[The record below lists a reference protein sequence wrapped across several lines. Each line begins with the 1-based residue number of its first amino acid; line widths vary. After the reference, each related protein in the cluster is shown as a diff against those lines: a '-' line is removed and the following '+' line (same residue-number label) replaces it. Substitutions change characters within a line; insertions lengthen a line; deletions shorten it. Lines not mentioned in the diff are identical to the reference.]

1 MNRRRAQVGA
11 SLLAGLVVAY
21 AGFYLLVGPVR
32 DLEIRGV
39 MGVLRTDRV
48 TVVNG
53 DTFQV
58 LAAHGLPFRAEVTP
72 YCSSLI
78 ALLALAVI
86 CLFVLRGPLLRRLG
100 ALGVSVLLI
109 LAGNVARIAASLWM
123 GDHFGVHWLVLF
135 HDWVGTLF
143 ALAYTMAG
151 FFLMLS
157 LLLPSATAQ
166 IQRAARVSDT
176 L

>member
-1 MNRRRAQVGA
+1 MNRRRAQVA
-11 SLLAGLVVAY
+11 VSLIAGLVVAY
-21 AGFYLLVGPVR
+21 VGFYLLVGPVR
-32 DLEIRGV
+32 GLEVRGV
-39 MGVLRTDRV
+39 MGLMHNDRI
-48 TVVNG
+48 TVVRG

-58 LAAHGLPFRAEVTP
+58 LASHGLPFRAEVTP

-78 ALLALAVI
+78 ALLALTVI
-86 CLFVLRGPLLRRLG
+86 CLFVLHGPLLRRLG
-100 ALGVSVLLI
+100 ALAVSVLLV
-109 LAGNVARIAASLWM
+109 LVGNVLRIAASLWM
-123 GDHFGVHWLVLF
+123 GDRFGVHWLVLF

-166 IQRAARVSDT
+166 IPRAARVSDT

>member
-1 MNRRRAQVGA
+1 MNRRRANVA
-11 SLLAGLVVAY
+11 LSLMLGLVVAY
-21 AGFYLLVGPVR
+21 AGFYLLSGPVR
-32 DLEIRGV
+32 RLEVHGV
-39 MGVLRTDRV
+39 IALLGWHRV
-48 TVVNG
+48 SVVQG

-58 LAAHGLPFRAEVTP
+58 LASHGLPFRAEVTP

-86 CLFVLRGPLLRRLG
+86 CLFVLHGPVLRRVG
-100 ALGVSVLLI
+100 ALLLSASVILLGNI
-109 LAGNVARIAASLWM
+109 LRITASIWM
-123 GDHFGVHWLVLF
+123 GDRFGVHWLVLF

-151 FFLMLS
+151 FFLMVWV
-157 LLLPSATAQ
+157 LLPSATAR
-166 IQRAARVSDT
+166 IARAARVSDT

>member
-1 MNRRRAQVGA
+1 MTGRRVRVAA

-21 AGFYLLVGPVR
+21 AGFYVLVGPVR
-32 DLEIRGV
+32 GLEIRGV
-39 MGVLRTDRV
+39 LGLFGNSRI
-48 TVVNG
+48 TVVQG

-58 LAAHGLPFRAEVTP
+58 LAQRGLPFRAEVTP

-86 CLFVLRGPLLRRLG
+86 CVFVLRGPLLRRLG
-100 ALGVSVLLI
+100 ALAVSALVV
-109 LAGNVARIAASLWM
+109 LAGNVLRIAASLWM
-123 GDHFGVHWLVLF
+123 GDHFGVRWLVLF

-143 ALAYTMAG
+143 ALAYTMVG

-166 IQRAARVSDT
+166 IPRAARVSDT